1 MCRGLLHGSFSLFLL
16 TLKMKLK
23 LRKLSF
29 TEAISEMSLKPLI
42 FLIFIIKV
50 MHAYDG
56 ILFQTVQK
64 SIRQKV
70 EKKLFIPSIIRE
82 EQI

>member
-1 MCRGLLHGSFSLFLL
+1 
-16 TLKMKLK
+16 
-23 LRKLSF
+23 
-29 TEAISEMSLKPLI
+29 
-42 FLIFIIKV
+42 